1 LLLATKGF
9 FCDSLADLAFA
20 LEGEFVVFH
29 GEAVWGQARQIAGA
43 GVHVKDFLALQAL
56 AVVEVRVARLKP
68 VFKTHKPTFVANC
81 VFHY

>member
-1 LLLATKGF
+1 M
-9 FCDSLADLAFA
+9 
-20 LEGEFVVFH
+20 VFH